1 MRASL
6 FFKTERILAF
16 RYDPSMYQCP
26 KQPFG
31 GPDSAVLGRSYRFL
45 KQWKEDTATSPPG
58 VEVQSF
64 DRPVLIHWF
73 RKHTDPKFNRQHK
86 VRRYRL
92 LPCVRELPESTTDQP
107 FEAANGNFI
116 LEGMTPAG
124 LEFRVVI
131 KPHGQRLYLITCY
144 PG

>member
-6 FFKTERILAF
+6 FFKIEPTLIL
-16 RYDPSMYQCP
+16 RYDPWMYQCS
-26 KQPFG
+26 KQPFS
-31 GPDSAVLGRSYRFL
+31 GPDSAVLRRSYRFL

-64 DRPVLIHWF
+64 EQPVLINWF
-73 RKHTDPKFNRQHK
+73 RKHTDPKFNRQDK

-92 LPCVRELPESTTDQP
+92 LPCVRELLENTTDPP

-124 LEFRVVI
+124 LEFRAVI

-144 PG
+144 PR